1 MKYIIKKTN
10 WRAKVANLGSG
21 KVVIIDG
28 HNKNMPSDGVV
39 RIHCLGEEKI
49 RILRGK
55 KQNEKKPSSDQC
67 HRQLG

>member
-10 WRAKVANLGSG
+10 WRAKVVNLGSG

-55 KQNEKKPSSDQC
+55 K
-67 HRQLG
+67 